1 MTTLYDIGQ
10 WYKDKGLVGELSVAI
25 VQTTV
30 AISRKPMGF
39 GLIAP
44 AGSGK
49 TITMDLLVGDPDEKD
64 DALIKKEYVYFKD
77 AGSEKAFW
85 YDKKINEK
93 PIVVFK
99 ELQKDASLD
108 TLEAV
113 KSMTEGK
120 AARRKVTVAH
130 EDETKEQKIDPKT
143 VLFTYAV
150 ENKEVKI
157 DTELSRRCVTMTT
170 DISKA
175 QTENV
180 LNIKALLRWDKSG
193 TRFLSEDESN
203 KIRRDVNTL
212 LMMQPKVVNPFAEAF
227 SEIMAE
233 IAPDQKIRSM
243 AEHFWDVMEGV
254 TKINHLNDP
263 LYVGENADRIIS
275 NIQDLYQTLD
285 VYKSSF
291 LRDVHSIP
299 PIGDIILKGFED
311 AGKVEQSKKV
321 SKSGYSL
328 EQFGAEM
335 GGDTRW
341 YDINHIRKAIKEEQK
356 VQLAK
361 NIVIQICKQLVDAG
375 YLEDWKDGSTIK
387 YQVQE
392 KFQTFSDFDA
402 NKILESAS
410 KRVKEKYPKV
420 YDKWHKKQFE
430 AYVHP
435 ITGEKTNILSSGDD
449 GFPDDMDLM

>member
-10 WYKDKGLVGELSVAI
+10 WYKDKGLVGELQLAI

-49 TITMDLLVGDPDEKD
+49 TMTIDLLLGDPDDKD

-99 ELQKDASLD
+99 ELQKDGSMD
-108 TLEAV
+108 TIEAI

-130 EDETKEQKIDPKT
+130 EDETKDQKIDPKT

-170 DISKA
+170 DISKS

-180 LNIKALLRWDKSG
+180 LTTKALLRWNKTG
-193 TRFLSEDESN
+193 TRFLTEEQSN
-203 KIRRDVNTL
+203 NIRRDVNTL
-212 LMMQPKVVNPFAEAF
+212 LLMQPTVVNPFAEKF

-254 TKINHLNDP
+254 TKINHLKDP
-263 LYVGENADRIIS
+263 LYVGENADTIVA

-299 PIGDIILKGFED
+299 PIGDIILQGFED

-321 SKSGYSL
+321 SKSDYSL

-341 YDINHIRKAIKEEQK
+341 YDINHVRKAIKEHQC

-375 YLEDWKDGSTIK
+375 YLEDWKDGNTVK

-392 KFQTFSDFDA
+392 KFQTFSNFDA
-402 NKILESAS
+402 KAMLDSAAA
-410 KRVKEKYPKV
+410 KVKETYPDV
-420 YDKWHKKQFE
+420 YERWYNKQFE
-430 AYVHP
+430 PYTHP
-435 ITGEKTNILSSGDD
+435 VTGEEVKLVSPIDCYEQEED
-449 GFPDDMDLM
+449 I